1 MRTLQVGSRTIEL
14 RQGDITTVPADAI
27 VNAANSALAGGGGV
41 DGAIHR
47 AGGPTLMAEL
57 RDRYGPDRH
66 CPTGSAVHT
75 GAGNLPARWVIHA
88 VGPIWRGGTLGEPEL
103 LASAYRT
110 SLRLASE
117 LDARTVTFPAISCGV
132 YGYPLDQAASIAVGT
147 VRDWLAGADGAEGT
161 GDECSGDEGTGDEGS
176 GTEGISTEGIGTEG
190 IGTEGIGTEGTP
202 LERVTFVLFSTDTL
216 AAFERALDD
225 AAATTP

>member
-75 GAGNLPARWVIHA
+75 GAGNLPACWVIHA
-88 VGPIWRGGTLGEPEL
+88 VGPIWRGGTLGEPGL
-103 LASAYRT
+103 LASAYRA
-110 SLRLASE
+110 SLRLASD

-132 YGYPLDQAASIAVGT
+132 YGYPLEAAAAIAVGT
-147 VRDWLAGADGAEGT
+147 VRDWLAGADRA
-161 GDECSGDEGTGDEGS
+161 EGS
-176 GTEGISTEGIGTEG
+176 GTEGSGTEG
-190 IGTEGIGTEGTP
+190 SGAEGSGAEGTP

-216 AAFERALDD
+216 EAFERALD
-225 AAATTP
+225 AAAASTA